1 MSNVIPVLDHDDDD
15 FQPTGYSRRRSLPI
29 RRGYKAV
36 SFNNTPA
43 TVFSELA
50 RGNIADVEVEQDQ
63 DDRPQNSG
71 PPTKSTALDITSVV
85 IAVLIFVAVVVIIT
99 MMTQIMIKRLGSIPP
114 GGTLRR
120 WTWHDASA
128 ETPEYA
134 TQMSG
139 SLSRAQGGSRVALF
153 RLLKVVTWGG
163 RAGIWLPPGELHVLV
178 T

>member
-29 RRGYKAV
+29 RRGSKAV
-36 SFNNTPA
+36 SFHNTPA

-50 RGNIADVEVEQDQ
+50 RGNIADVEVDQEQ
-63 DDRPQNSG
+63 DDRPQSSG
-71 PPTKSTALDITSVV
+71 PTAESSALDITSVV

-99 MMTQIMIKRLGSIPP
+99 MMRQIMIERLGSIPP
-114 GGTLRR
+114 ATTPTR

-134 TQMSG
+134 AQVSG
-139 SLSRAQGGSRVALF
+139 SLSRAEGGSRLF